1 VFGAVNG
8 AHYVVTMAKI
18 HLVSLFPGDAGSWEL
33 GPFNAFLKSAETS
46 SNYELVADPHAADLI
61 FFTDEGRH
69 GPNDVYNTPLYRA
82 FWDRCFIFCQRDR
95 PIPLIPGL
103 YSCIEQGDY
112 DRDWCRSGF
121 YAHEYKFDSGK
132 RYITQYD
139 QIPFPKSAK
148 YLCSFAG
155 SCQNAR
161 IRAKLKEM
169 SYPRC
174 LVIDVNR
181 ETNTAN
187 TTGDQKKLKLLEA
200 QFIELL
206 RNSKFSLCPRGVGT
220 NSIRLY
226 ESMAIGRA
234 PVILSDAWIAPLEI
248 PWDAFSIRIAERD
261 YKLVPKILEREE
273 HRAEELGQRARR
285 AWEQYFQ
292 PEVIFDRAV
301 STFFDIRASGR
312 TTKWYEHQFRRL
324 RMLPKILRCILRDAR
339 LR

>member
-1 VFGAVNG
+1 MG
-8 AHYVVTMAKI
+8 KI
-18 HLVSLFPGDAGSWEL
+18 HLVSLFSGDAEPWEF

-46 SNYELVADPHAADLI
+46 SKHELVADPHEADLV

-69 GPNDVYNTPLYRA
+69 GLNDVNNTALYKE
-82 FWDRCFIFCQRDR
+82 FWDRCFIFSQRDR

-103 YSCIEQGDY
+103 YSSVEQGDY
-112 DRDWCRSGF
+112 DWNWCRSGF
-121 YAHEYKFDSGK
+121 YAHEYKFEEGQ
-132 RYITQYD
+132 RYVTQYD
-139 QIPFPKSAK
+139 QLPFPQSAK

-161 IRAKLKEM
+161 IRAKLKEIR
-169 SYPRC
+169 YPRC

-187 TTGDQKKLKLLEA
+187 TTGDREKLKVLKA
-200 QFIELL
+200 QFMELL

-234 PVILSDAWIAPLEI
+234 PVILSDLWVAPLEI
-248 PWDAFSIRIAERD
+248 PWDDFSIRIAERD
-261 YKLVPKILEREE
+261 YKLVPQILEREE
-273 HRAEELGQRARR
+273 HRAKELGKRARR

-292 PEVIFDRAV
+292 PKVIFDRAV
-301 STFFDIRASGR
+301 STFLDIRASGR
-312 TTKWYEHQFRRL
+312 TTKWHEHQFRRL
-324 RMLPKILRCILRDAR
+324 RMLPKILKCALRDAR